1 MEMAV
6 PKGVLGPPVP
16 CSYFLKG
23 FWGVPARGV
32 PKMTQKW
39 PFLVIFGTFWGSAK
53 VTQNGSFL
61 TPKDAYGPTRS

>member
-1 MEMAV
+1 MAV

-39 PFLVIFGTFWGSAK
+39 PFLVIFGTFWGVPKMTHFGTFWEAK
-53 VTQNGSFL
+53 TAQRRRCSV
-61 TPKDAYGPTRS
+61 